1 MVLAENEVM
10 VLIKDGPRFRDA
22 MRAIRSMAELHT
34 PHDMTTAQMIEEFW
48 QGFAPMF
55 GCEVP
60 RVVTVP
66 ADDLL
71 LTPLI
76 RQFQRSSRCLAAG

>member
-1 MVLAENEVM
+1 MVMGQEVM
-10 VLIKDGPRFRDA
+10 VLIKDGPRFQEA

-34 PHDMTTAQMIEEFW
+34 PNDMTTAQMIEEFW

-60 RVVTVP
+60 RVVALDEINGLV
-66 ADDLL
+66 AQVLYQ
-71 LTPLI
+71 
-76 RQFQRSSRCLAAG
+76 RQSLGSLATG

>member
-1 MVLAENEVM
+1 MVMGQEVM
-10 VLIKDGPRFRDA
+10 VLIKDGPRFQDA

-55 GCEVP
+55 GCEAP
-60 RVVTVP
+60 RV
-66 ADDLL
+66 AAL
-71 LTPLI
+71 
-76 RQFQRSSRCLAAG
+76 SRLEGLAASALVEGSGRDLRRRA